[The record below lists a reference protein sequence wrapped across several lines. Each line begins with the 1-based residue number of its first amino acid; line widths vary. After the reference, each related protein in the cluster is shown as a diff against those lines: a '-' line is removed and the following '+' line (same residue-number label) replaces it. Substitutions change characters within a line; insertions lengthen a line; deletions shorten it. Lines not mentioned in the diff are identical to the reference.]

1 MKSRN
6 AKLMLFLWLFAVV
19 LCMLVIGL
27 MLLRGPATVP

>member
-6 AKLMLFLWLFAVV
+6 AKLMLFLWLFAIA
-19 LCMLVIGL
+19 LCALVIGL